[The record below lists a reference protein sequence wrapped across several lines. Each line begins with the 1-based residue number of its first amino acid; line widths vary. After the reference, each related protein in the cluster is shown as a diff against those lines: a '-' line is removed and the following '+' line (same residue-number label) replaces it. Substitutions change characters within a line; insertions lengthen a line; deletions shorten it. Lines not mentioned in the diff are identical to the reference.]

1 MNQEQMTAA
10 VERFHR
16 AVTVRP
22 HRDELLAATRGL
34 LEALAAT
41 AQQLVTQAVAV
52 LIERQDEQARRLD
65 ELERRQELLQRE
77 IAALNVRADERDG
90 SRSRVIGE

>member
-1 MNQEQMTAA
+1 MNQEQMTVA

-52 LIERQDEQARRLD
+52 LIERQDEQAQRLD
-65 ELERRQELLQRE
+65 ELERRQELLQRH
-77 IAALNVRADERDG
+77 IQQIDLALDERERG
-90 SRSRVIGE
+90 VGG